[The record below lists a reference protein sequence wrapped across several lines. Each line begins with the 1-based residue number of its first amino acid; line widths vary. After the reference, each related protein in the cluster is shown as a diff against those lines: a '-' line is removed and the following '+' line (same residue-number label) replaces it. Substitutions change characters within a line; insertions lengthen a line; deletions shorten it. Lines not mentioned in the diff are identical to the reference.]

1 MVYHSFRAEE
11 SGEIYLRSSEL
22 DTGKIPASKPVP
34 FRHNTNSNSVPNPG
48 SKTGKSDD
56 YRCEMGTLL
65 SLYLQQECD
74 KHRKEQE
81 EGDSPILLQMTV
93 SVSDI
98 KGADKWSTKA
108 DLAGYVC

>member
-1 MVYHSFRAEE
+1 MYSA
-11 SGEIYLRSSEL
+11 
-22 DTGKIPASKPVP
+22 KP
-34 FRHNTNSNSVPNPG
+34 
-48 SKTGKSDD
+48 
-56 YRCEMGTLL
+56 L
-65 SLYLQQECD
+65 SLYRECD

-81 EGDSPILLQMTV
+81 EGDSPIILQMTV